1 MSLLSFFNDIVLFLA
16 MRKSTIKLT
25 KHELDFASNTIYP
38 ETKQSVI
45 TKLQE
50 LFDVCAQTFLQN
62 TVYKDYTPSQHYKI
76 TKGEQYKQLPF
87 VVLDYPQI
95 TGGEVVFVLRTMFW
109 WGHYIS
115 CNMIIQTDLLHEKQD
130 FLSIR
135 NLSNTLILTGE
146 NLWEQDLDSTDY
158 RKVANLTDEELEEW
172 LHSLTYLKLS
182 YKVPLT
188 EHENLPTLAD
198 AIYTKWLNTLSIKK
212 GAY

>member
-25 KHELDFASNTIYP
+25 KHELDFASDTIYP

-50 LFDVCAQTFLQN
+50 LFDTCAQTFLQN
-62 TVYKDYTPSQHYKI
+62 TVYKHYTSSRQYKI

-115 CNMIIQTDLLHEKQD
+115 CNMIIQTNLLHEKQD
-130 FLSIR
+130 LRAIR
-135 NLSNTLILTGE
+135 NLSKTLVLTGE
-146 NLWEQDLDSTDY
+146 NLWEQDLDSKY
-158 RKVANLTDEELEEW
+158 YMEIQKLTDEELEEW
-172 LHSLTYLKLS
+172 MHSRTFLKLS
-182 YKVPLT
+182 HKVPLT

-198 AIYTKWLNTLSIKK
+198 TIYTEWLNILSIKK